1 MKGILYML
9 EKFLD
14 ALRESIITQAAITF
28 LVVGAWVYITIVGRT
43 PSSDLTQIL
52 MIVIGFY
59 FGSKVGYRQGEV
71 FASRNYYKRMDD
83 PITEEEHQKK
93 LKTNVLGKN

>member
-1 MKGILYML
+1 ML
-9 EKFLD
+9 NKFLD

-43 PSSDLTQIL
+43 PPSDLTQVM
-52 MIVIGFY
+52 MIIIGFY

-71 FASRNYYKRMDD
+71 FASRHYYKRINDPVDD
-83 PITEEEHQKK
+83 DTHPPK